1 MIVPISFMFTCEPL
15 EYQSIIGYG
24 VDDPWKWVKGTV
36 LGRREAE
43 ECANAY
49 HMAEDW
55 IADLHENV
63 SQSRCGVELVKRDL
77 QSTDPLLKY

>member
-1 MIVPISFMFTCEPL
+1 MKMPIRFMFTCEPL
-15 EYQSIIGYG
+15 EYQSIVGYG
-24 VDDPWKWVKGTV
+24 VDNPWQWVKGTV
-36 LGRREAE
+36 LGRRKAE